1 MPNAMSLRIYQFGS
15 ALAVLLL
22 GVLFGGGFQ
31 TPAEKNGVVDINAL
45 VDGSNYG
52 KGVRDSVEKMRSSRE
67 DVLGFIDA
75 NRVLTIEQATR
86 LRDLT
91 LKSNRTAPESAELD
105 TLKATVVSTNKKWNE
120 LAIKPNLTPEEV
132 TMQREFADRAQKMGD
147 LGNQWVRAF
156 TNDIDAYIEKQ
167 KTEAN
172 TRARDAITATA
183 KAQGFTMV
191 YDRSFAPYGA
201 NDLTDAAL
209 AAMNGKP

>member
-1 MPNAMSLRIYQFGS
+1 MSLRIYQLGS
-15 ALAVLLL
+15 ACAVLLL
-22 GVLFGGGFQ
+22 GILVGGGFQ
-31 TPAEKNGVVDINAL
+31 TPAEKNGVVDINVL
-45 VDGSNYG
+45 VDGSNFG
-52 KGVRDSVEKMRSSRE
+52 KGVRDTVDRMRSSRE
-67 DVLGFIDA
+67 DVLGFVDS

-91 LKSNRTAPESAELD
+91 LKPGRTPAESAELD
-105 TLKATVVSTNKKWNE
+105 TLKATIVSTNKKWNE

-156 TNDIDAYIEKQ
+156 TNDIDAYIDKQ
-167 KTEAN
+167 KTDAN
-172 TRARDAITATA
+172 ARARDAITATA

-209 AAMNGKP
+209 AAMNAKP